1 MRTNLIAALGA
12 IAALSATVPAIAQQD
27 IIARDGD
34 RIMVDGDV
42 RVQIV
47 RRRQA
52 IVRTVFLEP
61 QKTLI
66 VVMDYAR
73 GGQPPDGRPDVSMR
87 YENVTGKW
95 PLEPRW
101 EGFTNVF
108 EYSTTTD
115 FVAGLGM
122 MTPNGVVQ
130 LLPIT
135 SSQMGEP
142 SATII
147 TFSGYGGGGAN
158 SATYDE
164 AERFQLMQVGGA
176 AALPRTEGGT
186 SNGAAGSIGAETGT
200 TSRQWPAGSA
210 PRTGGM
216 LRKVRD
222 VAPIYPEQARKSNV
236 HGIVILQ
243 IAVGSDG
250 RVLDAKVVRSIPLL
264 DAAAIDA
271 VRQWQYEPTGTG
283 TPITLTVPVAVTP

>member
-1 MRTNLIAALGA
+1 MRTSLIAALGA
-12 IAALSATVPAIAQQD
+12 IAALSATVPALAQQD

-34 RIMVDGDV
+34 RIIVDDDV
-42 RVQIV
+42 RLQIV

-52 IVRTVFLEP
+52 TVRTVFLEP

-73 GGQPPDGRPDVSMR
+73 GDQPPDGRPDVSMH
-87 YENVTGKW
+87 YENVTGEW

-115 FVAGLGM
+115 FPAGLGM
-122 MTPNGVVQ
+122 MTPNGMVQ
-130 LLPIT
+130 LLPTT
-135 SSQMGEP
+135 SSHIHEP

-158 SATYDE
+158 GATFDE
-164 AERFQLMQVGGA
+164 AERFQLVQVGGA
-176 AALPRTEGGT
+176 AALPRTGRGM
-186 SNGAAGSIGAETGT
+186 SIGVAGSIGAETGT
-200 TSRQWPAGSA
+200 TTRQWSAGSA
-210 PRTGGM
+210 PRTGSM

-222 VAPIYPEQARKSNV
+222 VAPIYPEQARQSNV
-236 HGIVILQ
+236 RGIVILQ

-250 RVLDAKVVRSIPLL
+250 RVLDAKVLRSIPLL

-271 VRQWQYEPTGTG
+271 VRQWQYEPTGTE
-283 TPITLTVPVAVTP
+283 TPITMTVPVAVTP